1 MLENKV
7 LATISKYKMIENGDS
22 IVVGV
27 SGGPDSMTLLTTL
40 LNMKEKFNLKIYVAH
55 INHGLRENAKIDE
68 QYVKQFCEKN
78 NVECFIKNI
87 NIKEIAEK
95 EKRGIEETGRKVR
108 YNFFEE
114 VLIKTKSNKIAIAHN
129 LNDKVETIIMNTIR
143 GSRT

>member
-87 NIKEIAEK
+87 KIKEIAEK

>member
-7 LATISKYKMIENGDS
+7 LATIEKYKMIENGDS
-22 IVVGV
+22 VVVGV
-27 SGGPDSMTLLTTL
+27 SGGPDSMTLLTIL

-55 INHGLRENAKIDE
+55 INHGLRENANIDE
-68 QYVKQFCEKN
+68 QYVKRFCEKN
-78 NVECFIKNI
+78 NLECFIKKI
-87 NIKEIAEK
+87 NIKEVAEK
-95 EKRGIEETGRKVR
+95 EKKGIEETGRKIR
-108 YNFFEE
+108 YDFFEE